1 MDFAHSSRAADLAER
16 VRTFVDTEVLPAEE
30 VITADILARRA
41 RGADPWTVHPLIEEL
56 KTKARSGGLWN
67 LFLPAGHEGA
77 YAAKYG
83 TDGAAGL
90 TNLDYAPVAEAT
102 GRSYLAPLVF
112 NCNAPDTGNMEVLLK
127 YGSQGQKD
135 QWLDPL
141 LDGRIRSVFLM
152 TEPGVAS
159 SDATNMEATARL
171 DGDEVVING
180 RKWWS
185 TGAGH
190 PDAKVGIFMGLTDE
204 SAPRHQQHSMV
215 AVPLDAPGV
224 LPDAATSFD
233 AQVTDTNTVDA
244 FVARDAFAEPVAT
257 FTLANG
263 RGPTVTFT
271 RTLWRTPEVTVGLF
285 LEYAAVQGLSVRPPR
300 AAWWMRSARGST
312 AR

>member
-180 RKWWS
+180 RKWC
-185 TGAGH
+185 
-190 PDAKVGIFMGLTDE
+190 PP
-204 SAPRHQQHSMV
+204 AP
-215 AVPLDAPGV
+215 
-224 LPDAATSFD
+224 AT
-233 AQVTDTNTVDA
+233 
-244 FVARDAFAEPVAT
+244 
-257 FTLANG
+257 
-263 RGPTVTFT
+263 PT
-271 RTLWRTPEVTVGLF
+271 
-285 LEYAAVQGLSVRPPR
+285 PR
-300 AAWWMRSARGST
+300 SGSSW
-312 AR
+312 A